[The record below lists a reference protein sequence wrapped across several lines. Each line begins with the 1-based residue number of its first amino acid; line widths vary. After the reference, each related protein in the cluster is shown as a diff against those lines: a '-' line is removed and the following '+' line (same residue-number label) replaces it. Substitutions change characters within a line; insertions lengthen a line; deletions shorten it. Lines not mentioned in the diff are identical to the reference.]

1 DAVRW
6 SVPAIALGMS
16 TVAGLALAW
25 IRRPDVV
32 ESSLAL
38 DERFG
43 LQERVTTFL
52 TLTNEQIDTPAG
64 QALLKDVTSHL
75 SSLQVGARFPLH
87 IAWRDLLMPAGALAL
102 ALVACVLDPVLGDLK
117 FGSTINA
124 DEPKRVAEMKEI
136 QQQLD
141 EIKKNVNQRKEEK
154 KATSEEL
161 K

>member
-1 DAVRW
+1 RLFLQVVIHSVILCWAIGLLGAMAWFLLRPFAFADAGDAVRW
-6 SVPAIALGMS
+6 TVPSIVLGLS
-16 TVAGLALAW
+16 TVAGLVLTW

-43 LQERVTTFL
+43 LQDPATTFP
-52 TLTNEQIDTPAG
+52 TLSSEQIDTPAG

-75 SSLQVGARFPLH
+75 SSLQIGAKFPLH
-87 IAWRDLLMPAGALAL
+87 IKWRDLLMPAGALAL

-124 DEPKRVAEMKEI
+124 D
-136 QQQLD
+136 
-141 EIKKNVNQRKEEK
+141 
-154 KATSEEL
+154 
-161 K
+161 